1 MWVEAFQQQYWHG
14 REGTREMKRE
24 GGKDL
29 NRKGGDGGGKAAISV
44 IRRPALARH

>member
-1 MWVEAFQQQYWHG
+1 MGGSFSATVLAWERG
-14 REGTREMKRE
+14 NKGDEE
-24 GGKDL
+24 GGGTDL